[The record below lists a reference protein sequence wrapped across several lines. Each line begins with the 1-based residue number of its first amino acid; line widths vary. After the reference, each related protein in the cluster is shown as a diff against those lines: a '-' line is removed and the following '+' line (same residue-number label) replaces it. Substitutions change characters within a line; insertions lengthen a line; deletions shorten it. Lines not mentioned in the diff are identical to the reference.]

1 MGDADDFVYYNPTA
15 GLAVGGGEEESP
27 EEMSE
32 AASAVYEMLL
42 SSDSS
47 ILDMMLVMVELL
59 GAREPLAAAPSPP
72 LPPPPVP
79 PPTPPPPPPPPS
91 FLVTHLVDPI
101 FVRVLCGIDR
111 PMPLQALV
119 SLVLVSKACRMA
131 LQGILEDRWVEA
143 LSSIVGYGE
152 DPVGTHQRSKDFPL
166 SAFTTVNNLPN
177 SQAILSLL
185 LPPSK
190 LHHRDAIIKAWGV
203 HNLLR
208 GHWPALAQ
216 NDIRHQAKE
225 TLDKLLKQVSGRS
238 NRLNVLVQ
246 GSAVIQLLENG
257 LRPQYLFKLAEASMW
272 DSLGVTFNRNLEAR
286 QIKSN
291 LPESSRFGGFVVQAR
306 VINEATRNPNGV
318 PGRPCKHN
326 QEKKDFGFIQNVNF
340 VDFLLK
346 QGFDVVVLLVGLQA
360 GNKLFSA
367 LTSRSNVF
375 VTTTYHPVLVSNNQ
389 RDKTTTAAARL
400 TLAAG
405 ARLMCLALNV
415 LTGSSTEARTS

>member
-1 MGDADDFVYYNPTA
+1 
-15 GLAVGGGEEESP
+15 
-27 EEMSE
+27 
-32 AASAVYEMLL
+32 
-42 SSDSS
+42 
-47 ILDMMLVMVELL
+47 
-59 GAREPLAAAPSPP
+59 
-72 LPPPPVP
+72 
-79 PPTPPPPPPPPS
+79 
-91 FLVTHLVDPI
+91 
-101 FVRVLCGIDR
+101 
-111 PMPLQALV
+111 MPLQALV
-119 SLVLVSKACRMA
+119 SLVLVSKACHMA

-208 GHWPALAQ
+208 GHAPALRTE
-216 NDIRHQAKE
+216 DIRHQAKE
-225 TLDKLLKQVSGRS
+225 TLDELLKQASGRS

-286 QIKSN
+286 NTRSN

-306 VINEATRNPNGV
+306 VIAGATRNPNGV
-318 PGRPCKHN
+318 PGRPCKHSRYCVRREAHTTKTCIHSR
-326 QEKKDFGFIQNVNF
+326 QKMEGGTTVGFI
-340 VDFLLK
+340 
-346 QGFDVVVLLVGLQA
+346 GFAAIGHLSGQKDYAIHLHLSA
-360 GNKLFSA
+360 PSA
-367 LTSRSNVF
+367 LAIR
-375 VTTTYHPVLVSNNQ
+375 
-389 RDKTTTAAARL
+389 RL
-400 TLAAG
+400 L
-405 ARLMCLALNV
+405 L
-415 LTGSSTEARTS
+415 GSFQMEEIKVYI

>member
-1 MGDADDFVYYNPTA
+1 MENSFFVWKPGVEKRGDRGKMGDADDFVYYNPTA

-318 PGRPCKHN
+318 PGRPCKHSRYCVRREAHTTKTCIHSR
-326 QEKKDFGFIQNVNF
+326 QKMEGGTTVGFI
-340 VDFLLK
+340 
-346 QGFDVVVLLVGLQA
+346 GFAAIGHLSGQKDYAIHSHLSPP
-360 GNKLFSA
+360 SA
-367 LTSRSNVF
+367 LAIKRLLLGSFQMEEINV
-375 VTTTYHPVLVSNNQ
+375 YI
-389 RDKTTTAAARL
+389 
-400 TLAAG
+400 
-405 ARLMCLALNV
+405 
-415 LTGSSTEARTS
+415 

>member
-1 MGDADDFVYYNPTA
+1 
-15 GLAVGGGEEESP
+15 
-27 EEMSE
+27 
-32 AASAVYEMLL
+32 
-42 SSDSS
+42 
-47 ILDMMLVMVELL
+47 
-59 GAREPLAAAPSPP
+59 
-72 LPPPPVP
+72 
-79 PPTPPPPPPPPS
+79 
-91 FLVTHLVDPI
+91 
-101 FVRVLCGIDR
+101 
-111 PMPLQALV
+111 MPLQALV

-208 GHWPALAQ
+208 GHWPSLATE
-216 NDIRHQAKE
+216 DIRHQAKE
-225 TLDKLLKQVSGRS
+225 TLDKLLKQASGRS

-246 GSAVIQLLENG
+246 GAAVIQLLENG
-257 LRPQYLFKLAEASMW
+257 LRPQYLFKVAEASMW

-318 PGRPCKHN
+318 PGRPCQHSRYCVRREAHTTKTCIHSR
-326 QEKKDFGFIQNVNF
+326 QKMEGGTTVGFI
-340 VDFLLK
+340 
-346 QGFDVVVLLVGLQA
+346 GFAAIGHLSGQKDYAIHSHLSPP
-360 GNKLFSA
+360 SA
-367 LTSRSNVF
+367 LAIR
-375 VTTTYHPVLVSNNQ
+375 
-389 RDKTTTAAARL
+389 RL
-400 TLAAG
+400 L
-405 ARLMCLALNV
+405 L
-415 LTGSSTEARTS
+415 GSFQMEEIDVYI